1 MQLQWDGRQESRE
14 KKPQRLETGEPYK
27 GATNQTEG
35 TAATL
40 HPKKQTPLGRHRL
53 WVFTHAW
60 ATYLANS
67 G

>member
-35 TAATL
+35 RVGGHQNQNTDPT
-40 HPKKQTPLGRHRL
+40 G
-53 WVFTHAW
+53 
-60 ATYLANS
+60 
-67 G
+67 